1 MVESWPMITR
11 KGSDLK
17 FHSIA
22 GDFYSCLQTIEW
34 NLKQLRSE
42 KGAARRRRHTRVGAT
57 NTPTNNSLFFPSST
71 LDFKLQ
77 AKKKL
82 KRNREFYE

>member
-77 AKKKL
+77 AKKKTETKPRIL
-82 KRNREFYE
+82 